1 MILTLEMKKLK
12 RTGFL
17 PTIFLGSLFACAFPL
32 ANTALRPEL
41 FVQQELP
48 ATEILLNANGQ
59 MLSMVNLLL
68 TVLGACILYHTEFS
82 GQRH

>member
-17 PTIFLGSLFACAFPL
+17 PAIFLGSLFACAFPL

-48 ATEILLNANGQ
+48 ATPELFLGNAIQ
-59 MLSMVNLLL
+59 SRIESRPAKRD
-68 TVLGACILYHTEFS
+68 T
-82 GQRH
+82 QRSRPYAKPP